1 MSLIF
6 DRFPS
11 PDAAAVFMAAV
22 HELEPELD
30 RQVFGT
36 VAESDAHD
44 PFPFE
49 LTPPIVHVERIDTAD
64 DYTIER
70 YRELGGGDTLRT
82 GAERELALEELVT
95 SYGGR
100 FAGT

>member
-11 PDAAAVFMAAV
+11 TEHAAMFAGAVERA
-22 HELEPELD
+22 EPELE
-30 RQVFGT
+30 VLCYST
-36 VAESDAHD
+36 VAQAQAHD
-44 PFPFE
+44 PFPGE
-49 LTPPIVHVERIDTAD
+49 LAPPIVHVERIDTAD
-64 DYTIER
+64 DHTIER